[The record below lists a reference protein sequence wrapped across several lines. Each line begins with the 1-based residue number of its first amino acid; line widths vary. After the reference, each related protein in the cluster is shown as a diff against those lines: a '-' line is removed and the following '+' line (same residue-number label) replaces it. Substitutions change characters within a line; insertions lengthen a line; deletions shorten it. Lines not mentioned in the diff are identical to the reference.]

1 MGYPTRLALFFRFM
15 QLTPLLPL
23 IEKHLDPH
31 LFEGRGQ
38 RRVRVL
44 GTAKPAFLAA
54 LSHKSKA
61 PMVVVTSSPRG
72 MSELVAQLTVWLGD
86 EARVMP
92 FPEPD
97 VSPYEP
103 IPIDK
108 NLTWQRIGALGAL
121 LESQDG
127 MDRKGLIVVTTVRS
141 LMYHTLDARYL
152 RGVAHEIKV
161 GSTLRRDVALSNWL
175 AMGYTPVSVV
185 EQPGTMAWR
194 GGIIDIYP
202 VSSSL
207 PVRIELWGD
216 EVDSMRSFAP
226 ETQRS
231 EESVQS
237 VGILPALELDPKSQA
252 LHIEQLDYT
261 NCSTEV
267 SERLQQEISQ
277 IREIGKLPQNWWG
290 YAHLFNTGSFT
301 DYLPE
306 DALLVMDSIEIL
318 DRTAAQLEEKADET
332 RLRLEERGE
341 LPKSY
346 PSPLIP
352 WQELRSHLL
361 ESRDHILL
369 NDWSA
374 EEDERD
380 ASTFES
386 SPSYLGRL
394 PSGIRDLAA
403 MARRGWMVVVVSQ
416 QAARIAELL
425 EDRGIGA
432 KALHDL
438 VGTPQ
443 PGSVTVLHGQ
453 MNGGW
458 KLASSILRQALRE
471 PQDERADEREGA
483 GIVLITDGELF
494 GVLKQPKRIV
504 DGRRVKRIAAPV
516 QLEVGDYVV
525 HIEHGISRFGGTT
538 IMSQENG
545 QREYLILEY
554 AGGDRLY
561 VPTEQIDRVTKYIG
575 TEDYKPS
582 LSRLGTQE
590 WERAKARV
598 RKAVKNIAK
607 ELLATSAAR
616 ETDEGI
622 AFSPDN
628 TWQGELE
635 ASFPYTETPDQ
646 LESVFAVKLDM
657 EDPKPMDRLI
667 CGDVGYGK
675 TEVALRAAFKA
686 VMDGY
691 QVAILVPT
699 TVLAQQH
706 YETFSERLKAFPV
719 TVDVISRFR
728 SEKEQDKIAD
738 GLINGAI
745 DICIGTHR
753 LLQKDIT
760 FKNLGLV
767 IIDEEHRFG
776 VVHKEYLKK
785 LKTKVDVLT
794 LTATPIPRT
803 LHMAMVGVR
812 DMSVID
818 TPPEGRMS
826 IKTAVLEFDERVIK
840 EAILR
845 EMDRGGQ
852 VFYVHN
858 RVHDIELVAERL
870 SKLVPEANIVIG
882 HGQMPEAML
891 EHVMMTFATGKADI
905 LLCTTIIESGLDMPN
920 VNTIII
926 DNADKLGLAQM
937 YQLRG
942 RVGRADNR
950 AYAYFFYQ
958 KGRPLSEVAYQRLQT
973 IFETTELGAGYQ
985 IAMKD
990 LEIRGTG
997 NLLGVEQS
1005 GQIGAVGFDLY
1016 CRLLASAVEEA
1027 KAQNDGATPKM
1038 PEQPKLPPPVIK
1050 LIMAAHLPLE
1060 YVPDLSIRLDL
1071 YRRLLDTDSLDELEN
1086 ITEEIR
1092 DRFGSM
1098 PGPVEDL
1105 LYTVR
1110 LRVLGA
1116 KVGVQNIYQDNSTV
1130 VVQLFQGIRAKISES
1145 EAKKLL
1151 KGVNIGTAQVRINT
1165 LTLRDNWKEALL
1177 QTLEAMVASF
1187 VEDSRPV
1194 GAAPQP
1200 QRQLSHAG

>member
-1 MGYPTRLALFFRFM
+1 MLRIGTPSQM

-23 IEKHLDPH
+23 IEKHLDPP
-31 LFEGRGQ
+31 LLSEGGQ

-44 GTAKPAFLAA
+44 DTAKPAFLAA
-54 LSHKSKA
+54 LVLSRAEGMSKKSKP

-72 MSELVAQLTVWLGD
+72 MSELVAQLHVWLGD
-86 EARVMP
+86 EARVLP

-108 NLTWQRIGALGAL
+108 NVTWQRIGALGAL
-121 LESQDG
+121 LEPG
-127 MDRKGLIVVTTVRS
+127 DRTDKKPLVVVTTVRAI
-141 LMYHTLDARYL
+141 MYHTLDAGYL
-152 RGVAHEIKV
+152 KDMAHEIRV
-161 GSTLRRDVALSNWL
+161 GSTLRRDVALSKWL
-175 AMGYTPVSVV
+175 TMGYTPVTVV

-202 VSSSL
+202 VSTSL

-216 EVDSMRSFAP
+216 QVDSMRCFAP

-231 EESVQS
+231 EDTVQS
-237 VGILPALELDPKSQA
+237 VQILPALEMEPKSGSVH
-252 LHIEQLDYT
+252 LELLEIT
-261 NCSTEV
+261 NSLPEV
-267 SERLQQEISQ
+267 SARLLQEISDV
-277 IREIGKLPQNWWG
+277 REMAKLPQNWWS
-290 YAHLFNTGSFT
+290 YAHLFNTGSFI

-306 DALLVMDSIEIL
+306 DALLVLDTMEVL
-318 DRTAAQLEEKADET
+318 DRTATQLEEKAEET
-332 RLRLEERGE
+332 ALRLKERGE
-341 LPKSY
+341 MPKSY
-346 PSPLIP
+346 PSPLLS
-352 WQELRSHLL
+352 WQELRSGLV
-361 ESRDHILL
+361 ESKNRILL
-369 NDWSA
+369 NDWSHDHDQ
-374 EEDERD
+374 EETPD
-380 ASTFES
+380 FEP

-394 PSGIRDLAA
+394 RSGIRDIAA
-403 MARRGWMVVVVSQ
+403 MSRRGRRVVVLSQ

-425 EDRGIGA
+425 EERGVGV
-432 KALHDL
+432 KAQHDL
-438 VGTPQ
+438 AETPK

-458 KLASSILRQALRE
+458 QLLGVDGKSKGK
-471 PQDERADEREGA
+471 ADGK
-483 GIVLITDGELF
+483 GLVIITDGELF
-494 GVLKQPKRIV
+494 GVLKQPRRIV
-504 DGRRVKRIAAPV
+504 DGRRVRRIAAPV

-582 LSRLGTQE
+582 LSRLGTQD

-598 RKAVKNIAK
+598 RKAVKDIAR

-616 ETDEGI
+616 EADEGI
-622 AFSPDN
+622 AFSSDN
-628 TWQGELE
+628 AWQGELE

-646 LESVFAVKLDM
+646 LESVIAVKIDM

-719 TVDVISRFR
+719 TVNVISRFR
-728 SEKEQDKIAD
+728 SEKEQEKIAD
-738 GLINGAI
+738 GLVNGKI

-767 IIDEEHRFG
+767 VIDEEHRFG

-840 EAILR
+840 EAVLR

-858 RVHDIELVAERL
+858 RVHDIEYVAEWLRE
-870 SKLVPEANIVIG
+870 LVPEANIVIG

-920 VNTIII
+920 VSTIIV
-926 DNADKLGLAQM
+926 DTADKLGLAQM

-942 RVGRADNR
+942 RVGRGDNR
-950 AYAYFFYQ
+950 AYAYFFYE
-958 KGRPLSEVAYQRLQT
+958 KGRPLSEAAYQRLQT
-973 IFETTELGAGYQ
+973 IFEATELGAGYQ

-1027 KAQNDGATPKM
+1027 KARWDGGGHKRREQFARTTEGPK
-1038 PEQPKLPPPVIK
+1038 PPAPIIK
-1050 LIMAAHLPLE
+1050 LTLSAHLPLD
-1060 YVPDLSIRLDL
+1060 YVSDLSIRLDM
-1071 YRRLLDTDSLDELEN
+1071 YRRLLDTDSLEDLQE

-1092 DRFGSM
+1092 DRFGPM
-1098 PGPVEDL
+1098 PRPVHDL

-1116 KVGVQNIYQDNSTV
+1116 KVGVQNIYQDDSTV
-1130 VVQLFQGIRAKISES
+1130 VVQLFQGIRVKISEN
-1145 EAKKLL
+1145 EVKKLP
-1151 KGVNIGTAQVRINT
+1151 KSVSIGTAQVRFNT
-1165 LTLRDNWKEALL
+1165 SVLGDDWKDALL
-1177 QTLEAMVASF
+1177 QTLEAMAASL
-1187 VEDSRPV
+1187 DH
-1194 GAAPQP
+1194 PQL
-1200 QRQLSHAG
+1200 QRQLSHAR